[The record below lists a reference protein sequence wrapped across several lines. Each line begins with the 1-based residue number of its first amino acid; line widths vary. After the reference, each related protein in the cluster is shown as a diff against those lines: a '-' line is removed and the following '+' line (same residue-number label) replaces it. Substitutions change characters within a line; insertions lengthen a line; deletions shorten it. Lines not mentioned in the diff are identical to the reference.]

1 MRVCYSNIGWN
12 KINGVTKGYCV
23 YFVCI
28 NGVQT
33 GGFIRTWY
41 INITDVVDIRFQIY
55 LTHVIQCYNNNIPKL
70 DVRKYFQFFCCFCLD
85 VECLQQLI
93 SIKNRR
99 RRIFDIVKS
108 RRGKHLPNWCKK
120 KY

>member
-41 INITDVVDIRFQIY
+41 INTTDVVDIRFQIY
-55 LTHVIQCYNNNIPKL
+55 LTHVIRCITIIYEI
-70 DVRKYFQFFCCFCLD
+70 RCT
-85 VECLQQLI
+85 
-93 SIKNRR
+93 
-99 RRIFDIVKS
+99 RIFLVFCTNGVFAAVDFNKKEYDKDI
-108 RRGKHLPNWCKK
+108 
-120 KY
+120 

>member
-23 YFVCI
+23 YSMCI

-55 LTHVIQCYNNNIPKL
+55 LTLVIRCITMIYETRYTKI
-70 DVRKYFQFFCCFCLD
+70 
-85 VECLQQLI
+85 
-93 SIKNRR
+93 
-99 RRIFDIVKS
+99 
-108 RRGKHLPNWCKK
+108 
-120 KY
+120 